1 MLLKVLESTNHISI
15 AELRMI
21 KKLLPFILFFTVI
34 GVYAQKN
41 KTTEIWGHIRDS
53 FTQASI
59 RDVKVTLMT
68 ADSVVIDTMTVYD
81 VNDGRGIFDA
91 TYKFT
96 VPAVPQRFIIKASHP
111 DYEDCFVDLNMRYV
125 KRNSFFDAKW
135 HSMKKRTKRISDMDR
150 MLDEVVVTSS
160 KVRFAYHGDTLVYYA
175 DAFNVPEGSM
185 LDGLLKQ
192 MNGVEVDKDGNITVN
207 GRHVDYLTLNGKDF
221 FKGKNQIMLQN
232 LPYYTVQKVE
242 FYDKSSER
250 SQVVGFDLD
259 KRDFVGNVQLK
270 REYSI
275 GYMGNVEA
283 GGGLASQENI
293 DGYTDI
299 ELDRYL
305 ARGFGLRF
313 TGNTRLSLM
322 GGMNN
327 VGKSGSADGNG
338 NWSDYDDT
346 RRRTMKNIGGNLMLN
361 GKGGELTNET
371 SVFVNGGRSNS
382 QQRTSSENYLQ
393 NGMLYGIENMS
404 DISSYR
410 TIAFDNT
417 LKITHTKGSVPY
429 YFNGNISLSDG
440 KSDGSNDYSSMM
452 FGTNPF
458 DEYTTMTDTIHA
470 KNSRGVS
477 NSKSFYLYAR
487 GQGTVKFPWGDH
499 LDFMIWKDYSK
510 QKQFDYLFNRYS
522 FRKNPDKNINE
533 NRYDEKPNTRNRTCA
548 KLAYSFDW
556 LNGWRLELYS
566 CYRYD
571 DESTNSDYYRLD
583 RLGGIYSK
591 MTSENWCAMLP
602 STRDSLLLC
611 RNRDTSYDL
620 THSQGWS
627 QNYLQWAYTR
637 NQDGK
642 YDYFEFR
649 MYGDF
654 YSRHINYQSDTQNY
668 QVRLNDHV
676 FCPSV
681 QYEIGRN
688 NMQKH
693 FYISARV
700 NQYLPNVMDIM
711 DVTDRTDTLAVRK
724 GNPEL
729 KKNTVYTLSTYYQS
743 RGKHDFNSRIALD
756 ATISQNAV
764 AQGYVQDVVTGCRT
778 YKPENVNGNWK
789 AGISYN
795 VGSAIDEDMHL
806 HWTLNT
812 AYNYTHSV
820 DLLGVLKGSQSQ
832 LSTVLSHRLSIGP
845 ELKYDFKELTLRISG
860 GMDWNN
866 YHRKEDSEFGTQ
878 NIFNIK
884 YGGQAIYSFPCKL
897 QVSTDVNMYSNRGF
911 ADSKMN
917 INKLLWNAQLTYPL
931 CKGKL
936 LAKLI
941 CNDILGQRSNVDY
954 TVNAQGRVETWTN
967 SIGRYLIGTLQWK
980 L

>member
-1 MLLKVLESTNHISI
+1 
-15 AELRMI
+15 MI
-21 KKLLPFILFFTVI
+21 RKILPFILFFSVL

-41 KTTEIWGHIRDS
+41 KTTDIWGHIRDS

-59 RDVKVTLMT
+59 RDVKMTLMT
-68 ADSVVIDTMTVYD
+68 ADSVVVDTMTVFD
-81 VNDGRGIFDA
+81 VNNGRGIFDA

-96 VPAVPQRFIIKASHP
+96 VPAVPKRFIIKASHP
-111 DYEDCFVDLNMRYV
+111 DYDDCFVDLNMRYV

-135 HSMKKRTKRISDMDR
+135 HYMKRRIKRISNMDR
-150 MLDEVVVTSS
+150 ELGEVVVTSS

-250 SQVVGFDLD
+250 SEVVGFDLD

-283 GGGLASQENI
+283 GGGLASQGNI
-293 DGYTDI
+293 DGNTDI

-322 GGMNN
+322 GGLNN
-327 VGKSGSADGNG
+327 VGKSGAADGSG
-338 NWSDYDDT
+338 NWTDYDDT
-346 RRRTMKNIGGNLMLN
+346 RRRSMKSIGANLMLN

-371 SVFVNGGRSNS
+371 SIFLNSSRNIS

-393 NGMLYGIENMS
+393 NTSSYNIENMS
-404 DISSYR
+404 NVSSYR
-410 TIAFDNT
+410 TMVFDNT
-417 LKITHTKGSVPY
+417 FKISHTKGTVPY
-429 YFNGNISLSDG
+429 HFNSNVFLSQS
-440 KSDGSNDYSSMM
+440 KSDGNNDYSSML
-452 FGTNPF
+452 FGTSPF
-458 DEYTTMTDTIHA
+458 DEYTAMADTVHM
-470 KNSRGVS
+470 KNSRDSSHS
-477 NSKSFYLYAR
+477 NAFTFYAR

-499 LDFMIWKDYSK
+499 LDFMLWHDYNKEEMSAYLLNRYKFWKDT
-510 QKQFDYLFNRYS
+510 
-522 FRKNPDKNINE
+522 DKNINE
-533 NRYDEKPNTRNRTCA
+533 NRYDEKPNALNRTNA
-548 KLAYSFDW
+548 MVSYSFDW

-566 CYRYD
+566 SYRYD
-571 DESTNSDYYRLD
+571 KESTNSDYFRLD
-583 RLGGIYSK
+583 RLGSVYSD
-591 MTSENWCAMLP
+591 MTSETWREMLP
-602 STRDSLLLC
+602 SNRDSLLLC

-620 THSQGWS
+620 EYSQGWN
-627 QNYLQWAYTR
+627 QNYMQWAYTK
-637 NQDGK
+637 NKDGN
-642 YDYFEFR
+642 YTYFEFR

-654 YSRHINYQSDTQNY
+654 YSRHINYIGDMQKYETRRNEY
-668 QVRLNDHV
+668 V

-693 FYISARV
+693 FYVMARI
-700 NQYLPNVMDIM
+700 NQNLPDKMDII
-711 DVTDRTDTLAVRK
+711 DVTDKTDTLAIRK

-729 KKNTVYTLSTYYQS
+729 KKSTIYTLSSYYQT
-743 RGKHDFNSRIALD
+743 RGKHDFNLRFAID
-756 ATISQNAV
+756 GNITRNAV
-764 AQGYVQDVVTGCRT
+764 AQGFVQDANTGCRI

-789 AGISYN
+789 MGGSCN
-795 VGSAIDEDMHL
+795 VGSAIDARKHL
-806 HWTLNT
+806 HWILNT
-812 AYNYTHSV
+812 SYNYTHSV
-820 DLLGVLKGSQSQ
+820 DLSGTLSENQSQ
-832 LSTVLSHRLSIGP
+832 LSTVLSHRVTVAP
-845 ELKYDFKELTLRISG
+845 EMKYVFKELTLRVAG
-860 GMDWNN
+860 GLDWNN
-866 YHRKEDSEFGTQ
+866 YHRKDDSVLGTQ
-878 NIFNIK
+878 NIFNIR
-884 YGGQAIYSFPCKL
+884 YGGDVIYSFPFRL
-897 QVSTDVNMYSNRGF
+897 QVSTDINMYSNRGF
-911 ADSKMN
+911 SDRRMN
-917 INKLLWNAQLTYPL
+917 IDKLLWNAQLTYPF

-941 CNDILGQRSNVDY
+941 CSDILGQRTNVDY
-954 TVNAQGRVETWTN
+954 TVNAQGRVETWKN
-967 SIGRYLIGTLQWK
+967 NIGRYLIGTLQWK

>member
-1 MLLKVLESTNHISI
+1 MKSFRDSVLLLS
-15 AELRMI
+15 
-21 KKLLPFILFFTVI
+21 FFCCI
-34 GVYAQKN
+34 MAQAQKN
-41 KTTEIWGHIRDS
+41 KTTDIWGHIRDS

-68 ADSVVIDTMTVYD
+68 ADSTVVDTLTVFD
-81 VNDGRGIFDA
+81 VNNGRGIFDA

-96 VPAVPQRFIIKASHP
+96 VPAVPKQFIIKASHP
-111 DYEDCFVDLNMRYV
+111 DYDDCFVNLNMRYV

-135 HSMKKRTKRISDMDR
+135 HYMNRRIKKISKMDR
-150 MLDEVVVTSS
+150 ELDEVVITSS
-160 KVRFAYHGDTLVYYA
+160 KVRFTYHGDTLVYYA

-207 GRHVDYLTLNGKDF
+207 GRHVDFLTLNGKDF

-250 SQVVGFDLD
+250 SKVVGFDLD

-283 GGGLASQENI
+283 GGGLASQGNL
-293 DGYTDI
+293 DGNTDI

-327 VGKSGSADGNG
+327 VGKSGAADGSG
-338 NWSDYDDT
+338 NWTGYDDT
-346 RRRTMKNIGGNLMLN
+346 RRRSMKSVGANLMLN

-371 SVFVNGGRSNS
+371 SIFLNSNRNNS
-382 QQRTSSENYLQ
+382 QQRTSSENYLR
-393 NGMLYGIENMS
+393 NA
-404 DISSYR
+404 SSYNMENTSNVSTYR
-410 TIAFDNT
+410 TMVFDNT
-417 LKITHTKGSVPY
+417 FKISHTKGFVPY
-429 YFNGNISLSDG
+429 HFNSNIFLSQS
-440 KSDGSNDYSSMM
+440 KSDGNNDYSSML

-458 DEYTTMTDTIHA
+458 DEYATVADTIHA
-470 KNSRGVS
+470 KNSRDVS
-477 NSKSFYLYAR
+477 HSNAFTFYVR

-499 LDFMIWKDYSK
+499 LDFMVWKDYNREK
-510 QKQFDYLFNRYS
+510 QSSYLLNRYR
-522 FRKNPDKNINE
+522 FWKDANKNINE
-533 NRYDEKPNTRNRTCA
+533 NRFDEKPNTLNRTNA
-548 KLAYSFDW
+548 MVSYSFDW

-566 CYRYD
+566 SYRYEK
-571 DESTNSDYYRLD
+571 ESTNSNYFRLD
-583 RLGGIYSK
+583 RLGGVYSN
-591 MTSENWCAMLP
+591 MTSETWREMLP
-602 STRDSLLLC
+602 SNRDSLLLC

-620 THSQGWS
+620 KYSQGWN
-627 QNYLQWAYTR
+627 QNFLRWAYTR
-637 NQDGK
+637 NQNGN
-642 YDYFEFR
+642 YTYFEFR
-649 MYGDF
+649 LYGDF
-654 YSRHINYQSDTQNY
+654 FLRHINYLSDTQNY
-668 QVRLNDHV
+668 QVRLKDHV
-676 FCPSV
+676 FCPAI

-693 FYISARV
+693 FYISARA
-700 NQYLPNVMDIM
+700 NQYLPDEMDII

-724 GNPEL
+724 GNPNL
-729 KKNTVYTLSTYYQS
+729 KKNTVYTFSTYYQT

-756 ATISQNAV
+756 ATITQNAV
-764 AQGYVQDVVTGCRT
+764 AQGYVQDAITGCRT

-789 AGISYN
+789 AGVSYY
-795 VGSAIDEDMHL
+795 VGSAIDAGKHL

-812 AYNYTHSV
+812 SYNYTHSV
-820 DLLGVLKGSQSQ
+820 DLSGTSDTSQSQ
-832 LSTVLSHRLSIGP
+832 LSTMLSHRVSVGP
-845 ELKYDFKELTLRISG
+845 ELKYDFKELTLRFAG

-866 YHRKEDSEFGTQ
+866 YHRKDDIVFGTQ
-878 NIFNIK
+878 NIFNIR
-884 YGGQAIYSFPCKL
+884 YGGDVVYSFPFKL
-897 QVSTDVNMYSNRGF
+897 QVSTDGYMYSNRGF
-911 ADSKMN
+911 TDSRMN
-917 INKLLWNAQLTYPL
+917 INKLLWNAQLSYPL

-941 CNDILGQRSNVDY
+941 CSDILGQRTNVDY
-954 TVNAQGRVETWTN
+954 TVNAQGRAETWQN